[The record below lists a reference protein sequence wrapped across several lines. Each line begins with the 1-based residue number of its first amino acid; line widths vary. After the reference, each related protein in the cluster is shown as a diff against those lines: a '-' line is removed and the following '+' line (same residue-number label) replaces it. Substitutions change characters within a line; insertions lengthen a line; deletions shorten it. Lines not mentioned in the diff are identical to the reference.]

1 MGQVREAEAA
11 LPTRR
16 SSPAPVASI
25 GGTARVPSGAT
36 TMNLRYLGLATLAL
50 LASCASTPDAD
61 EHDWLQPS
69 ANLRKQIEDQ
79 VTRLPWTH
87 GIERIE
93 QIAWFASVGEPAYP
107 YLLELCSDPRPD
119 VAACAVAA
127 LGATG
132 DSRLVDPLH
141 QVQWTTD
148 TAPAVRYER
157 ARAYLRLGDWSQIG
171 VLVDGLESDDSWT
184 RALCLASLK
193 ESTRIDLGFEPS
205 GEAPG
210 RAEAVVRWRNW
221 IASRQ
226 NEGFLAAAEPA
237 TSETPKR

>member
-1 MGQVREAEAA
+1 
-11 LPTRR
+11 
-16 SSPAPVASI
+16 
-25 GGTARVPSGAT
+25 
-36 TMNLRYLGLATLAL
+36 MNLRHSWLVALAL
-50 LASCASTPDAD
+50 LASCASTPTED
-61 EHDWLQPS
+61 EHDWLRPS

-132 DSRLVDPLH
+132 DSRLVEPLH

-148 TAPAVRYER
+148 SAPAVRYER

-171 VLVDGLESDDSWT
+171 VLVDGLESEDSWT

-193 ESTRIDLGFEPS
+193 ESTRIDLGFEAS
-205 GEAPG
+205 ADAEQ
-210 RAEAVVRWRNW
+210 RAAAVARWRNW
-221 IASRQ
+221 IAARQ
-226 NEGFLAAAEPA
+226 NEGLVAAAAPES
-237 TSETPKR
+237 SETKKR

>member
-1 MGQVREAEAA
+1 MK
-11 LPTRR
+11 
-16 SSPAPVASI
+16 
-25 GGTARVPSGAT
+25 
-36 TMNLRYLGLATLAL
+36 LRYLGLAALAL
-50 LASCASTPDAD
+50 LASCASTSKED
-61 EHDWLQPS
+61 ESDWLRPS
-69 ANLRKQIEDQ
+69 ANLQKQIEDQ

-107 YLLELCSDPRPD
+107 YLLKLCADPRPD

-132 DSRLVDPLH
+132 DSRLVEPLH

-171 VLVDGLESDDSWT
+171 VLVDGLESEDSWT
-184 RALCLASLK
+184 RALCLASLR
-193 ESTRIDLGFEPS
+193 ESTRIDHGFDPS
-205 GEAPG
+205 GDEQA

-226 NEGFLAAAEPA
+226 NEGLVATADKDAEA
-237 TSETPKR
+237 TPKR